1 MITRC
6 SKRELAGGLG
16 EYGDVGKGRFSVS
29 PQGYPKLQKV
39 TGFSLL
45 SLSLSSTRLVKKLM
59 LIMSTLGCCSW

>member
-1 MITRC
+1 MITGC
-6 SKRELAGGLG
+6 SERELAGGLG

-45 SLSLSSTRLVKKLM
+45 SLKLIFPSTWN
-59 LIMSTLGCCSW
+59 MSDTVQFSFVC